1 MLCTQ
6 YSKRMDIEDLM
17 GKAGASEDPKANSPL
32 KSLKVDLDFYSES
45 IKEVSTEMMAEGY
58 TLYPIFIAHQHEVSV
73 GELLL
78 DKNELNTQWSINV
91 SSLEEFIDRGLI
103 KEERKEAFI
112 KSFKKPNDF
121 MCLFVI
127 VPEGAN
133 FVFYPYK

>member
-1 MLCTQ
+1 MNLEELLSGQTGGQ
-6 YSKRMDIEDLM
+6 VDN
-17 GKAGASEDPKANSPL
+17 PNPSPL
-32 KSLKVDLDFYSES
+32 ESLKRDLDFYSDA
-45 IKEVSTEMMAEGY
+45 IKEVSSDVISEGY
-58 TLYPIFIAHQHEVSV
+58 SAYPIFIAHQHEVSV